1 MTFAQVDAIAQG
13 RVWAGSDALKLGLVD
28 KIGGLDEAL
37 AYASQLVKVKEFS
50 TVEYPQYKKEFKDL
64 FGGSGIPFMKSRE
77 SLIKEEIGEAN
88 YKVLEQIRRLNAQK
102 GTQALLPF
110 EINIK

>member
-1 MTFAQVDAIAQG
+1 
-13 RVWAGSDALKLGLVD
+13 
-28 KIGGLDEAL
+28 
-37 AYASQLVKVKEFS
+37 
-50 TVEYPQYKKEFKDL
+50 
-64 FGGSGIPFMKSRE
+64 MKSRE
-77 SLIKEEIGEAN
+77 NLIKEEIGEAN